1 MGLPK
6 FFRIAV
12 YGLLWQDN
20 YLLFAREKIQ
30 GREVVKFPG
39 GGMQLGEGTIE
50 ALKREFMEELNIE
63 VEVLQHIYTTDF
75 FVPSAFHSD
84 YQVLAIYYLLR
95 SAEVLPSEDFQR
107 DGIHFFWQSLSEVHQ
122 NILTFETDKRALE
135 MLLKSKIK

>member
-20 YLLFAREKIQ
+20 YLLFAREIIQ
-30 GREVVKFPG
+30 GREVVKLPG
-39 GGMQLGEGTIE
+39 GGMQFGEGTID
-50 ALKREFMEELNIE
+50 ALKREFMEELNVD

-84 YQVLAIYYLLR
+84 YQVLAIYYLVR
-95 SAEVLPSEDFQR
+95 STEVLPSVDFR
-107 DGIHFFWQSLSEVHQ
+107 RNGINFFWQSLSEVHQ
-122 NILTFETDKRALE
+122 NILTFETDKKALQIF
-135 MLLKSKIK
+135 LKSKIK